1 MTNETPALTWN
12 ETKTA
17 ARRIARAHGIRI
29 AIRGEMHSSA
39 RGRVRKGDPVQRDAT
54 TGHFFCDYEPEVVDT
69 LPTAIEEMRAAGL
82 VVEWSGHSYDAF
94 ALIVSL

>member
-1 MTNETPALTWN
+1 MTNTPPALTWN

-29 AIRGEMHSSA
+29 TIRGEMHSSA

-54 TGHFFCDYEPEVVDT
+54 TAQFFCDYEPEVADR
-69 LPTAIEEMRAAGL
+69 LPEVLAAIRAANL
-82 VVEWSGHSYDAF
+82 AVDWSGHPYDAF
-94 ALIVSL
+94 TLAVNL